1 MDTRASTH
9 LGHLLDGRRAYL
21 MALLCGAVMVVAIFS
36 VSACRRGGPAIGPA
50 ERPPTTDGTI
60 SGTVRGPEGTS
71 SIAGRDVTVVNV
83 DTGERQQTQTN
94 NSGGF
99 TFKVKPG
106 KYRVEVAVI
115 QGESIL
121 KRPGVM
127 NVDRSDVDAHA
138 DFVIGSAKSSS
149 RRKPNPAQILLG
161 QPTA

>member
-1 MDTRASTH
+1 MDTRAYYR
-9 LGHLLDGRRAYL
+9 LLDGRRAYL
-21 MALLCGAVMVVAIFS
+21 MACLSGAVLVVAILS
-36 VSACRRGGPAIGPA
+36 VAACRRGGPAIGPA

-60 SGTVRGPEGTS
+60 SGTVRGPQGTT
-71 SIAGRDVTVVNV
+71 SIAGRDVTVINV

-94 NSGGF
+94 TAGGF

-115 QGESIL
+115 QGESVL

-127 NVDRSDVDAHA
+127 SVNRSDVDAHA
-138 DFVIGSAKSSS
+138 DFVIGSAKSS
-149 RRKPNPAQILLG
+149 RRKPNSSTILLG